1 MQPAP
6 TEQPASLVVHSAG
19 SVTVYINPDCTGEVD
34 AQALLK
40 LPDAVAALAGRSTR
54 QRGRTTWWELPCD
67 EAAAA
72 PLVVRLYAHGGALG
86 PLLGTRFLSA
96 ARMLEELRVH
106 IHASLHGVPT
116 SMPIALRVE
125 QRGPFVTAHYVTRKL
140 PGAVNLLD
148 FCTGPAAEAGLS
160 AEQRRRLARAIA
172 EAVSRMHDAG
182 IRHADLNLK
191 NLLLRETDGDPR
203 VFIIDFDKARLGQP
217 PTLKQRLDNL
227 LRLDRSVLKW
237 AASRRLIGPL
247 DRLRVLRSYLSRYP
261 RWRAAE
267 GDIARGYRGTPL
279 RHRLFREPDQ
289 PSTPPE
295 GRS

>member
-125 QRGPFVTAHYVTRKL
+125 QRGRAS
-140 PGAVNLLD
+140 
-148 FCTGPAAEAGLS
+148 CPAPSTCWISARARPPKRASPPNDAAGLPAPS
-160 AEQRRRLARAIA
+160 QRPSPACTTPAFA
-172 EAVSRMHDAG
+172 
-182 IRHADLNLK
+182 
-191 NLLLRETDGDPR
+191 T
-203 VFIIDFDKARLGQP
+203 
-217 PTLKQRLDNL
+217 PT
-227 LRLDRSVLKW
+227 
-237 AASRRLIGPL
+237 
-247 DRLRVLRSYLSRYP
+247 
-261 RWRAAE
+261 
-267 GDIARGYRGTPL
+267 
-279 RHRLFREPDQ
+279 
-289 PSTPPE
+289 
-295 GRS
+295 